1 MLDTTRIHSRNSR
14 LLAAVTG
21 AVIVLALIEMAW
33 SRQWVEL
40 VAYSGPVGLF
50 GLLLWAALW
59 SPYVE
64 CSPAG
69 VHLQNVVTSVRVPW
83 PAVRGID
90 PRFGLSLDTVYGTFA
105 AWSASRPRLQPGTH
119 GESDVHPAAVVAAAW
134 AQLEAAGHLDNPRL
148 ESDVHPR
155 QLRRDV
161 LGAALGLTLW
171 TVATL
176 VLVN

>member
-1 MLDTTRIHSRNSR
+1 MLETTRIHSRNSR
-14 LLAAVTG
+14 LLAVVTG
-21 AVIVLALIEMAW
+21 AVLALAVLEMVWA
-33 SRQWVEL
+33 RQWVEL
-40 VAYSGPVGLF
+40 VRYSGPVGLF

-83 PAVRGID
+83 PAIRGID

-105 AWSASRPRLQPGTH
+105 AWSASRPRLQPGRRD
-119 GESDVHPAAVVAAAW
+119 ESDVHPAAVVGAAW
-134 AQLEAAGHLDNPRL
+134 EQLKAAGHLDNPRL
-148 ESDVHPR
+148 ETDARPR

-161 LGAALGLTLW
+161 LGAALGLAVW
-171 TVATL
+171 TAATL
-176 VLVN
+176 VLFT

>member
-1 MLDTTRIHSRNSR
+1 MLDSTRIHSRNSR
-14 LLAAVTG
+14 LLAVVTG
-21 AVIVLALIEMAW
+21 AVVVLAVLDMAW

-40 VAYSGPVGLF
+40 VRYSGPVGLF

-69 VHLQNVVTSVRVPW
+69 VHFQNVFTSVRVPW
-83 PAVRGID
+83 PAVRGVD
-90 PRFGLSLDTVYGTFA
+90 PRFGLSLETVHGTFA
-105 AWSASRPRLQPGTH
+105 AWSASRPRLQPASH

-134 AQLEAAGHLDNPRL
+134 EQLKAAGHLHNPRL
-148 ESDVHPR
+148 ETDVHPR

-161 LGAALGLTLW
+161 LGAAVGLAVW
-171 TVATL
+171 TAATL
-176 VLVN
+176 VLLS